1 MPCAVPL
8 DRGPGL
14 GREVGRNRMARSAR
28 SRSQWKP
35 LMRSAG
41 DGEAIQAWDRR
52 LQSWA
57 RGSIRGKERGQ
68 PELRSSRPLPPGCGR
83 VGCGAGGLGPGQLL
97 PPALP
102 PPPHLFPLLPTPSC
116 LSLVQVRSSLGT
128 NILSAMAAFA
138 GTAILLMDFG
148 VTSWVCRRV
157 PPAVGTHGGPQMQ
170 TQGLGQARVRS
181 TRGPGPWALAGPA
194 GLNRPHQ
201 YTDLY

>member
-68 PELRSSRPLPPGCGR
+68 PELRSSGSLPPGCGR
-83 VGCGAGGLGPGQLL
+83 VGCGRLGTRTAVASCPPSSSSSL
-97 PPALP
+97 PPA
-102 PPPHLFPLLPTPSC
+102 PHPLL
-116 LSLVQVRSSLGT
+116 SLPVQVRSSLGT

>member
-1 MPCAVPL
+1 M
-8 DRGPGL
+8 
-14 GREVGRNRMARSAR
+14 RE
-28 SRSQWKP
+28 
-35 LMRSAG
+35 
-41 DGEAIQAWDRR
+41 AWDPDSCCF
-52 LQSWA
+52 LPSLLLL
-57 RGSIRGKERGQ
+57 I
-68 PELRSSRPLPPGCGR
+68 SSPCPS
-83 VGCGAGGLGPGQLL
+83 
-97 PPALP
+97 
-102 PPPHLFPLLPTPSC
+102 PSC

-194 GLNRPHQ
+194 GPNRPHQ